1 MKLIKCYIENFG
13 KLHNI
18 NKEFENGLNTIKED
32 NGYGKTTFATFIKS
46 MFYGLDDGKKSKENS
61 ERKKYMPW
69 QGGNYGGNIEFELN
83 NKKYKIERFF
93 GKKPTEDSFVLYD
106 LATNLESKEYSD
118 NIGEEI
124 FKINKSAYERSTYI
138 PQGNIKTEMED
149 SISAKLGNVL
159 ESDNDINT
167 SDNAIKSINEAKK
180 VYQKDRG
187 KGGLI
192 NEKKELLNKLE
203 RELENSKSDNQTLEQ
218 KQYKLKS
225 INEEIKELN
234 KTREETSKKIAEKVE
249 QGRKIAKQE
258 TYKTIL
264 TTYNQEKE
272 KIDMLKEFFKN
283 GIPADDEI
291 NKMNIK
297 YLDIQKNIAEIESN
311 KMLSTE
317 MDNLLELEEMFDKKN
332 ITEELIDENIRDCY
346 RLPEIEKQIQ
356 NKQIEKEKS
365 KEKLK
370 KNSVVTFTAGVILLA
385 IGIILIIMSKMMG
398 IAPITIGVICITIGF
413 VAFHNNSNKNHK
425 IDNEIKELNNSK
437 QELENQITELLRT
450 CNINSDDLI
459 MALAG
464 LKSDYKRYNE
474 LIQKKNQKDVYQ
486 RNCIVRRENLENEIK
501 KELTKFFSK
510 LDKPYIDLL
519 QELKIKK
526 NEYITE
532 TKEFEKIENEKKR
545 FEEEN
550 NIEELTNIKDLSDVS
565 EEELRTQLDN
575 INNNLDKLNDEKN
588 QLKNFI
594 DIIENQIAE
603 NEYLETDIEN
613 LKNEINKMQE
623 KYKILNKT
631 EELLQTAKQ
640 DFSSSYLQ
648 EMIKGFSKY
657 VNMIN
662 NKQLST
668 NVDIN
673 LNVKVDVNGSQKE
686 IKYFSSGYKDLIYIC
701 MRFSLINALFKEEK
715 PFVVLDDP
723 FVNLDE
729 AKTENAL
736 QVIDEIAKEYQII
749 YFVCNSSRTNTKF

>member
-450 CNINSDDLI
+450 CNINSNDLI